1 MLKRIFISA
10 ILLIAVLSFVIS
22 LLGGNNNAEP
32 VVPVGNRVAVIRIE
46 GPIMAGDPA
55 EGLFDEDVAS
65 TGKIMSEIRAAAK
78 DKSVKA
84 ILLRINSPGGSVTAA
99 EEIAREI
106 MRLKQETGKPV
117 VASMGD
123 TAASAGYWLAAC
135 SDRIYANSSTLTG
148 SIGVY
153 IPYLN
158 TEELYKK
165 IGVYG
170 TKIKSGEYKDILSNE
185 RPMTKSERDI
195 LQKMVNE
202 MYVQFVNVV
211 SEGRKMPAEKVR
223 TLADGRVY
231 TGRQAKELGLVDEIG
246 NYYDALDATGKL
258 IGVEGTPEVKE
269 YKRQK
274 PWQSLWGAKFAEIIV
289 ERITGSIN
297 GGNRSL
303 QLRTPHAEG

>member
-1 MLKRIFISA
+1 M
-10 ILLIAVLSFVIS
+10 
-22 LLGGNNNAEP
+22 
-32 VVPVGNRVAVIRIE
+32 
-46 GPIMAGDPA
+46 
-55 EGLFDEDVAS
+55 
-65 TGKIMSEIRAAAK
+65 
-78 DKSVKA
+78 
-84 ILLRINSPGGSVTAA
+84 TAA

-202 MYVQFVNVV
+202 MYDQFVNVV